1 MGGTGKD
8 RTLRRLGAQA
18 SLPREFPTPEVS
30 RDPVWQPDPA
40 WPFLAQTSEQVPAP
54 TSKGSRLTSAFSQ
67 LADQSASSLTAV
79 PVWEC
84 GMKVRRTARFAGIRA
99 QPSDKNPRAGAG
111 TNRRCFPM
119 ASVSRLSARESR
131 NGGDRR
137 LSPCPSP
144 ADLSGQQHS
153 GRGLPGRRDAWLH
166 LPSTSSC
173 PGGPLFV
180 PTQHDSSPGFLPAR
194 QRLVRARALRRGQA
208 RPPPPSGQ
216 RWQEPSTKGR

>member
-18 SLPREFPTPEVS
+18 SLPRESPTPEVS

-67 LADQSASSLTAV
+67 LADQSASSLTAG

-84 GMKVRRTARFAGIRA
+84 GMQECGELRVSLGSA
-99 QPSDKNPRAGAG
+99 S
-111 TNRRCFPM
+111 RCRHQQTLFLM

-180 PTQHDSSPGFLPAR
+180 PTQHDSSPGFLPPR

>member
-84 GMKVRRTARFAGIRA
+84 GMKECGELRVSLESASRCRHQQTLLPHGLGV
-99 QPSDKNPRAGAG
+99 PSLR
-111 TNRRCFPM
+111 
-119 ASVSRLSARESR
+119 SRI
-131 NGGDRR
+131 
-137 LSPCPSP
+137 P
-144 ADLSGQQHS
+144 Q
-153 GRGLPGRRDAWLH
+153 
-166 LPSTSSC
+166 
-173 PGGPLFV
+173 
-180 PTQHDSSPGFLPAR
+180 
-194 QRLVRARALRRGQA
+194 RRGQKTV
-208 RPPPPSGQ
+208 PLPFPG
-216 RWQEPSTKGR
+216 